1 MKSKLIA
8 LLKTLFASKGFSAK
22 ALEGLADHLAVNLTE
37 ESTDAELAS
46 AIEGIKPMT
55 DIMQSE
61 INRQINEAKKPK
73 VEDPA
78 KPADE
83 PAKPAVPADEMPE
96 WAKGLVN
103 SIGTLTQGLQAI
115 QAEKV
120 GTTRR
125 EQYAKTLEGTS
136 EAYKAKALKD
146 FDRLTFKDDED
157 FNSWVT
163 ENSEDVKV
171 FVQEETDSNLGGDRP
186 AGGYGG
192 KAPKGGEKEV
202 SPAMKELIAE
212 REAKAKATSAQT
224 V

>member
-1 MKSKLIA
+1 MKHRLIA

-22 ALEGLADHLAVNLTE
+22 ALEGLADHLAANLTD

-73 VEDPA
+73 VEEPA
-78 KPADE
+78 KPVEE
-83 PAKPAVPADEMPE
+83 PAKPAAPSEDVPE
-96 WAKGLVN
+96 WAKGLVT
-103 SIGTLTQGLQAI
+103 SISTLTQGLASI

-171 FVQEETDSNLGGDRP
+171 FVQEETNNNLGGDRP
-186 AGGYGG
+186 TGGYGG
-192 KAPKGGEKEV
+192 KPVNGEKEV

-212 REAKAKATSAQT
+212 REAKAKPTA
-224 V
+224 